1 MSKGKKTK
9 GKNVALSPAILKKQ
23 KAKKVVN
30 PLFKTRPKNFG
41 NGQDIQPEGDLTHLI

>member
-1 MSKGKKTK
+1 MSMGKKTK

-41 NGQDIQPEGDLTHLI
+41 IQDIQPEGDLTHLI